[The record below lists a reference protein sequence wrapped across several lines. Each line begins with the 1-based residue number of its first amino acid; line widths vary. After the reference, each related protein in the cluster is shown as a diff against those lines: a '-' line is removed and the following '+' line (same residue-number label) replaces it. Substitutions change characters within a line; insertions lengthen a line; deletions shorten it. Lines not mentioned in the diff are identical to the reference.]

1 MNILD
6 MMIFISYVKSLCLF
20 IYALIAI
27 SLYYWS
33 IFEL

>member
-6 MMIFISYVKSLCLF
+6 RMIFISYVKSLRFF

-33 IFEL
+33 IF